1 MVDLA
6 SYLFRALYL
15 LGLAIAPRVLS
26 PDPATP
32 RNLAVALLL
41 PIVVMGA
48 LLGGAYVLK
57 KRIDS
62 REGRV
67 AAALLWVS
75 VAASIGAAIYFSG
88 PRAPLARGAA
98 PLALVVW
105 PTLAAVAAAFAGE
118 FLGSS
123 WKHKRTAAAA
133 LVLAGGLFVHGD
145 GAKNMGD
152 TAHMWSVALGKEP
165 DNEAAFENVTRPLL
179 MQGKVDDVIK
189 RSNACLRVAPT
200 ACTCLVTKAAALQRK
215 RESDKREA
223 DKALQAAADA
233 ASACPNVTSARAIHA
248 EALAIAGKIDEAL
261 AEADEALA
269 QGADEARAHT
279 AKASVLI
286 AAGKVK
292 EAEAEAQKAVEAGG
306 GRDAK
311 LLIASLALGAGNL
324 DAAEAALK
332 PMLVERPQDADV
344 QYNLALIAD
353 KRNKYNEARNG
364 YLATLK
370 LDPTYKAARYNLALL
385 TFRRGV
391 TDEAKNHAKKYA
403 EMAPSDPAAASLLN
417 TIFGANQAKPQ

>member
-6 SYLFRALYL
+6 NYLYRAFFL

-32 RNLAVALLL
+32 RNLAVALLV
-41 PIVVMGA
+41 PICA
-48 LLGGAYVLK
+48 LGGVLAAAYVLK
-57 KRIDS
+57 KRLDS
-62 REGRV
+62 REARI

-75 VAASIGAAIYFSG
+75 VAAALGAAIYFSG

-105 PTLAAVAAAFAGE
+105 PTLGAVAAALAGS
-118 FLGSS
+118 FLVSS
-123 WKHKRTAAAA
+123 FKHKRTAAAA
-133 LVLAGGLFVHGD
+133 LVIAGGYFVHAD
-145 GAKNMGD
+145 GAKNMGNA
-152 TAHMWSVALGKEP
+152 AHMWNIALGKEP
-165 DNEAAFENVTRPLL
+165 DNEAAFENVTRTMLA
-179 MQGKVDDVIK
+179 QGKLDDVVK
-189 RSNACLRVAPT
+189 RANACLRVAPT
-200 ACTCLVTKAAALQRK
+200 ACACLVTKATALQRK
-215 RESDKREA
+215 RETDKLAA

-233 ASACPNVTSARAIHA
+233 AKACPNLTAARAVHA
-248 EALAIAGKIDEAL
+248 ESLAMAGRLDEAY

-269 QGADEARAHT
+269 QGDDPARAHT

-286 AAGKVK
+286 AAGKMK

-311 LLIASLALGAGNL
+311 LLIASLAISGGNL

-332 PMLVERPQDADV
+332 VMLAERPQDADV

-353 KRNKYNEARNG
+353 KRSKYNEARNG

-403 EMAPSDPAAASLLN
+403 EMAPNDPAAATLLN
-417 TIFGANQAKPQ
+417 TIFGTSQPKPQ